1 VTIGGHDKECF
12 NLHADR
18 SGDTFVGSF
27 NVVEDGSA
35 SDVFDMIVKDEDRSI
50 VYSFKHSSEHKFE
63 FNTNRDGAHEFC
75 FTNNKG
81 HPFTLYWDVN
91 VGHHWAHDAATDADV
106 DELQMSLDSMREMY
120 YKLRSEVIYQKHR
133 EAAHRRTADT
143 ITGRVMGFS
152 VLNTAVLIGV
162 ALFQAYY
169 VKQLFESKR
178 RGSMS
183 TMRSV

>member
-1 VTIGGHDKECF
+1 
-12 NLHADR
+12 
-18 SGDTFVGSF
+18 
-27 NVVEDGSA
+27 
-35 SDVFDMIVKDEDRSI
+35 MIVKDEDRSI

-81 HPFTLYWDVN
+81 HPNTLYWDVN

-106 DELQMSLDSMREMY
+106 DELGMSLDSMREMY

-162 ALFQAYY
+162 ALFQTYY